1 MKHFEFTEEEA
12 KIPFFEKK
20 INPVSYILF
29 IVGVI
34 VFFAGLSQDPKRVW
48 GIFHT
53 NLLFFL
59 GLARSSLLRSC
70 KNHQRLLVNSDSESY
85 SFQYLAFTGNFCL
98 AYN

>member
-20 INPVSYILF
+20 INPVAYVLF
-29 IVGVI
+29 FVGAI

-59 GLARSSLLRSC
+59 GLA
-70 KNHQRLLVNSDSESY
+70 
-85 SFQYLAFTGNFCL
+85 
-98 AYN
+98 